1 MSIGDNIMVDTEN
14 LDDENCSKNF
24 QIGKIAAKR
33 KGRLILTEQYSK
45 ALMSQLNIEY
55 NRYMAEICQL
65 SMDPPKSLDMSLK
78 FSGCF
83 SCDPRLKS
91 MLSIPVASN
100 LQLRN
105 FVTFVPPSPFNRGY
119 FLYRRMWNGRYDF
132 LPSGEQQA
140 KIRTEKLLLKIN
152 QNDDKIAREASFRL
166 QNLYAEQGLSWCSKF
181 DLKQNCKFL
190 GLLAILKQGSSTS
203 VRVCSVP
210 NSEYTTSIGPITY
223 NDCIQSLTVAQPR
236 PYRFSLAKI
245 FSIHTVNSDIS
256 QQFPSIHLDY
266 NTSLA
271 SVFFCFKDKDG
282 WPTFTHSQSTD
293 KLLYAIRNKRLYF
306 GGSDAPGI
314 AEYCMRE
321 ACTFYL
327 EYHPHLDE
335 EEKWLVGRVEDVLRH
350 SRFADDLQISN
361 LIHHIRDYFSL
372 SCKEKTTS
380 LPVTPTWNSA
390 CLVEGRC
397 DTKHAVTNSAAFDQY
412 CMQIKHLSETIILK
426 IATKLM
432 QVLNFSG
439 FSLKYLKGES
449 VLQVPLDSI
458 VKNQIVHRNSDK
470 VKMVRPDMQE
480 VAQHINRLN
489 RNSNFISFA
498 DPEPKDDGHWV
509 DYLGYSYSD
518 GEVGLRIQ
526 TLSIVY
532 SNGKINIRSPEFYTF
547 QQFTNFVNDKKP
559 TFTKRSLYSA
569 ASKNFDTSGR
579 FLIIFRSQIK
589 IAIRNYIKSSPL
601 ARWDDALDTKTLEL
615 FMSCLQ
621 NYFFLVKQKLPVI
634 NLYKYDSQA
643 YFLLGTS
650 DGSDVLTSLSTTIIT
665 RTCLGGIVSSK
676 ACHLS
681 LHAYSVNINLI
692 NMVDIEMLAL
702 IKLCSE
708 LSYILEELSSLN
720 IHIPEGNRYIFTDS
734 KILLTLLRQKIHLM
748 QRKFSF
754 GISKLQL
761 KLFDLKISP
770 YFQIGHIDQKQG
782 TLWSDYYSKLGKVS
796 LEATKKKL
804 KQIHDMGW
812 VESAHPSR
820 LKGVSFDADL
830 PSGAEMNFLREFVI
844 KPGEMKTF
852 QAELRSDMKDPEK
865 IISAAISIQTEGDN
879 GWSCEGG
886 CLNNNCLRHFTLTEG
901 HSETSCLSDISGDSC
916 SEICTDVACDSD
928 FCLNNLYENR
938 LINLGQVQEINLS
951 VKSVSERE
959 VASLANLC
967 TETLSDIT
975 PGTTVPEPVTTRATH
990 VTNPNRSHAVGVHS
1004 FTDADNSTWKKRVA
1018 ELINRKMSY
1027 GLGARSFLSILARCI
1042 QFSRL
1047 CKQEALKDPKLRL
1060 NRQRVRRE
1068 RRLIELEE
1076 KRSSTSNTNKWPP
1089 WQLHNKIRDLH
1100 DTPVS
1105 AVDLIN
1111 CEIGFIDQ
1119 FLIREAPPSQEETLQ
1134 AAHPVFPE
1142 ETSMEELKKQAFH
1155 YVSHL
1160 YQVHTPV
1167 KGYEGNKMKNLDGT
1181 TNYVLEGR
1189 RHRDYEERKLR
1200 RTRLRN
1206 IEEGSELEAILLRE
1220 AHRASRG
1227 LNIAKAE
1234 LSLVNLHVHI
1244 PNAKKKLQ
1252 QVSHQCP
1259 ACRRRR
1265 ALTGRRDDKSRKEE
1279 LGPSDYL
1286 LRSLRWRGARQTV
1299 VLDVYGPQR
1308 CQGLFEGGAVG
1319 KIYGLVL
1326 LQLPLKTCRI
1336 IPLRSYASEHF
1347 LLAMK
1352 TYICLQMAPMEVVI
1366 GDAAS
1371 NFRRLQNASSGY
1383 INNEEDQDQKEK
1395 IRLYKELET
1404 GDAKERLAE
1413 AGVFIKIASGDHSV
1427 VSNVEKAVD
1436 CVKQLLHNCTHS
1448 LRSPLTF
1455 FELEYVWSMVSL
1467 CIASRPIHA
1476 SANGRLYTAQSLLQ
1490 LMGQSG
1496 LHLGDDKLDVRL
1508 GDDEVTE
1515 RLELMEDRMFEL
1527 KSSVAEAM
1535 MSCVLYPSFLN
1546 IQTPEEVNKNRDS
1559 VEEAKLDNVYF
1570 CEEIFKKT
1578 CNFSASLLRLCRFGS
1593 SGQTAL
1599 FQKPGPIRPGSYV
1612 TRNIADLYLI
1622 AKSDENRTIG
1632 SEPWLPSWNLKRA
1645 FETHQDQRG
1654 YLSWEKEEKR
1664 SQNEVPGEEL
1674 GGSSRDPL
1682 VELEADLPKRK
1693 NSKEK
1698 SVEGK
1703 RREKRKG
1710 KKKEKKE
1717 RVEEEIGGEEEE
1729 KKEEDGATIVMT
1741 RRGRIVKRPVRFKP

>member
-1 MSIGDNIMVDTEN
+1 MSIDENVLVDTEN
-14 LDDENCSKNF
+14 LDDENCSKNL
-24 QIGKIAAKR
+24 QIGRIKAKR
-33 KGRLILTEQYSK
+33 KGRLILSKQYST
-45 ALMSQLNIEY
+45 ALLSQLDSEY

-65 SMDPPKSLDMSLK
+65 SLDPPRSIDMNLK
-78 FSGCF
+78 LSGCF

-105 FVTFVPPSPFNRGY
+105 FVTFVPPSAFNKGH
-119 FLYRRMWNGRYDF
+119 FLYQRMWNGRYDF

-140 KIRTEKLLLKIN
+140 RLRTEKLLSKIN
-152 QNDDKIAREASFRL
+152 KGDDKIAREASFRL

-181 DLKQNCKFL
+181 DLQQDCKFL

-203 VRVCSVP
+203 VRVCSIP
-210 NSEYTTSIGPITY
+210 NSEYTTTIGSLTY
-223 NDCIQSLTVAQPR
+223 NDCIQSLSVAQPR
-236 PYRFSLAKI
+236 PYRFSLAKM
-245 FSIHTVNSDIS
+245 FSLHTVNSDIS

-266 NTSLA
+266 KTSLA
-271 SVFFCFKDKDG
+271 SVFFCYKDKEG
-282 WPTFTHSQSTD
+282 WPTFTSSHSVD

-314 AEYCMRE
+314 AEYCMKE

-361 LIHHIRDYFSL
+361 LINHIKDYFLL
-372 SCKEKTTS
+372 SSKEKTTT
-380 LPVTPTWNSA
+380 LPETPTWNSA

-397 DTKHAVTNSAAFDQY
+397 DTKHAVTNSTAFDQY

-489 RNSNFISFA
+489 RNSNFISFV
-498 DPEPKDDGHWV
+498 DPEPKDDSHWV

-547 QQFTNFVNDKKP
+547 QQFTNFVKDNKP

-601 ARWDDALDTKTLEL
+601 SRWDDAIDAKTLEL
-615 FMSCLQ
+615 FMSSLQ

-650 DGSDVLTSLSTTIIT
+650 DGSDVLTALSTTIIA
-665 RTCLGGIVSSK
+665 RTCLNGIVSSK

-681 LHAYSVNINLI
+681 LHAYSVNINLLS
-692 NMVDIEMLAL
+692 MVDIEMLAL

-708 LSYILEELSSLN
+708 FSYILEELDSLG
-720 IHIPEGNRYIFTDS
+720 IHIPDRNRYIFTDS
-734 KILLTLLRQKIHLM
+734 RILLTLLRQKIHLM
-748 QRKFSF
+748 QKKFSF

-782 TLWSDYYSKLGKVS
+782 TLWSDYYSKLGNVS

-804 KQIHDMGW
+804 KRIHDMAW

-830 PSGAEMNFLREFVI
+830 PSGAEMKFLREFVI

-852 QAELRSDMKDPEK
+852 QTELQSEIKDPEK
-865 IISAAISIQTEGDN
+865 IISAAVSVQTESDTK
-879 GWSCEGG
+879 GWHCEGK
-886 CLNNNCLRHFTLTEG
+886 CLNNNCSQHLKLSEG
-901 HSETSCLSDISGDSC
+901 YSETSWLSDISGDSH
-916 SEICTDVACDSD
+916 SEKCTNASCDSE
-928 FCLNNLYENR
+928 FCLNDLYENR
-938 LINLGQVQEINLS
+938 LISLGQVQEIDLS
-951 VKSVSERE
+951 VQSVSEGE
-959 VASLANLC
+959 VSSLANLC
-967 TETLSDIT
+967 SETLSDIT
-975 PGTTVPEPVTTRATH
+975 PVTTMATQ
-990 VTNPNRSHAVGVHS
+990 VIIPNGSHAVGGYS
-1004 FTDADNSTWKKRVA
+1004 FADEDTSTWKKGVE
-1018 ELINRKMSY
+1018 ELINRKMSF

-1047 CKQEALKDPKLRL
+1047 CKQEAQKDPELRL
-1060 NRQRVRRE
+1060 TRQRERKE
-1068 RRLIELEE
+1068 RRLIKLEE
-1076 KRSSTSNTNKWPP
+1076 KRSSTSSANKWPP
-1089 WQLHNKIRDLH
+1089 WKLHNKVRDLH
-1100 DTPVS
+1100 DTPVT

-1111 CEIGFIDQ
+1111 SEIGFIDQ
-1119 FLIREAPPSQEETLQ
+1119 FLLRETPHGQEKTLS
-1134 AAHPVFPE
+1134 AAQPVFSE
-1142 ETSMEELKKQAFH
+1142 GDSMEEMKKQAFH
-1155 YVSHL
+1155 YVTHL
-1160 YQVHTPV
+1160 YQVQTPV
-1167 KGYEGNKMKNLDGT
+1167 KGYEGKRVKNLNGT
-1181 TNYVLEGR
+1181 LNYVLEGR
-1189 RHRDYEERKLR
+1189 RHRDYEEKKLR

-1206 IEEGSELEAILLRE
+1206 IEEGSRLETVLLRE

-1244 PNAKKKLQ
+1244 PHAKKKLQ
-1252 QVSHQCP
+1252 QMSHQCP

-1326 LQLPLKTCRI
+1326 LQLPLKTCKI

-1352 TYICLQMAPMEVVI
+1352 TYISLQMAPMDVVI

-1371 NFRRLQNASSGY
+1371 NFRRLQNSSSGY

-1413 AGVFIKIASGDHSV
+1413 VGVFIKIASGDHSV
-1427 VSNVEKAVD
+1427 VSNIEKAVD
-1436 CVKQLLHNCTHS
+1436 CVKQLLRNCAHS

-1496 LHLGDDKLDVRL
+1496 LHLGDDKVDVKL

-1515 RLELMEDRMFEL
+1515 RLELMEKRMFEL

-1535 MSCVLYPSFLN
+1535 MSCVLHPSFLN
-1546 IQTPEEVNKNRDS
+1546 IQTSEEVNKNRDS
-1559 VEEAKLDNVYF
+1559 VEKAKLDNVYF

-1578 CNFSASLLRLCRFGS
+1578 ANFSASLLRLCRFGS

-1622 AKSDENRTIG
+1622 AKSNENRTIG
-1632 SEPWLPSWNLKRA
+1632 SDPWLPSWNLKRA

-1654 YLSWEKEEKR
+1654 FLSWEKEEKR
-1664 SQNEVPGEEL
+1664 KQNEVPGENSR
-1674 GGSSRDPL
+1674 GSRGDPF
-1682 VELEADLPKRK
+1682 VELEADLPAGEPPKKR
-1693 NSKEK
+1693 
-1698 SVEGK
+1698 SV
-1703 RREKRKG
+1703 KG
-1710 KKKEKKE
+1710 KKKEKRRGKKKE
-1717 RVEEEIGGEEEE
+1717 KKKRNEEESEGEEEE

-1741 RRGRIVKRPVRFKP
+1741 RRGRIVKKPVRFKP